1 MTNKIQELY
10 KIAGV
15 SNLSLVL
22 KEKWSGSTMRME
34 AELTDACNFTAEK
47 QLELIKWLY
56 RQHQFSI
63 QYAFI
68 KNEYGLIWSEDDFHE
83 CWNTDFSQVLAD
95 LICQLWQ
102 FLSYDQKEEIKR
114 VLK

>member
-1 MTNKIQELY
+1 MNEGQVTMTDNIQKLY
-10 KIAGV
+10 EIAGV
-15 SNLSLVL
+15 DFVGFNTYTL
-22 KEKWSGSTMRME
+22 KDEYPP
-34 AELTDACNFTAEK
+34 FTAEK

-102 FLSYDQKEEIKR
+102 FLSDDQKQEIKEI
-114 VLK
+114 LQ